1 MTMSVADRLIDYLWP
16 DGDLPTTPQ
25 VYALLDGA
33 RDRRIEP
40 MIRLSG
46 LEYTCLYG
54 GRLSPPLERA
64 APYLVHLTPRSS
76 FTSDFLSR
84 GWGRSWGILT
94 VVPPDCTMQQQR
106 RHFRT
111 ILRVKTEDG
120 RTLVF
125 RFYDPRVLRI
135 YLPTCMARETEQVF
149 GPIPKIGIES
159 EDGDALLVYSP
170 DRDSPSLQTVPLV
183 AQSREPLRSDV
194 ARDDAALS

>member
-1 MTMSVADRLIDYLWP
+1 MSVADRLIAYLWP

-54 GRLSPPLERA
+54 GRLSPALESA

-76 FTSDFLSR
+76 FTSDLIAL
-84 GWGRSWGILT
+84 GWGRSWGVLT
-94 VVPPDCTMQQQR
+94 VVPPDCTIQQQR

-111 ILRVKTEDG
+111 LLRVKTEDG

-125 RFYDPRVLRI
+125 RFYDPRVLRV
-135 YLPTCMARETEQVF
+135 YLPTCTSRESEHVF
-149 GPIPKIGIES
+149 GPIPTIGIES
-159 EDGDALLVYSP
+159 EDGEHLLVYGPGS
-170 DRDSPSLQTVPLV
+170 DGPSLHTVPLV
-183 AQSREPLRSDV
+183 RS
-194 ARDDAALS
+194 APSGAAGTPAPC